1 MATLQHSGKVRGL
14 FRAILRATRDWQ
26 VPGEGAALREEARAA
41 FRDGR
46 TMEASAAAEALLQG
60 TQRLEVALH
69 YGLAYERPVHLGGGG
84 SEGLAPHKQYS
95 AVAEGRK
102 RVNINGQSQW
112 IQGGGGGGG
121 GARGR
126 SPAAVPTSMY
136 GTKKR

>member
-1 MATLQHSGKVRGL
+1 MAALQHGGKVRGL

-41 FRDGR
+41 FHDGR
-46 TMEASAAAEALLQG
+46 TMDASAAAEALLQG
-60 TQRLEVALH
+60 TQRLEVAWLTAPG
-69 YGLAYERPVHLGGGG
+69 YGGRAPRGGGG

-102 RVNINGQSQW
+102 RVNVNGQSQW

-121 GARGR
+121 ARGR
-126 SPAAVPTSMY
+126 SAAAVPTSMY